1 MQNPLRRP
9 RHLADEQ
16 LLALIETASGDAHL
30 STCERCAN
38 RHAEL
43 LCAIGD
49 LDEFN
54 AEADAAFDEHH
65 LARQHAQILRH
76 IDRNHGPARVL
87 HFPALTSAI
96 PHGQPFGRRWVAAA
110 AIAGLIVGAFAGWRL
125 DHEALRARQARMA
138 AAQARTSERQFTQ
151 GGSVI
156 VPADHRRVGSDERLL
171 VEVDAAV
178 TRPRVKELT
187 AIDALTPSAR

>member
-1 MQNPLRRP
+1 MQNPLRRH
-9 RHLADEQ
+9 RHLTDEQ
-16 LLALIETASGDAHL
+16 LLSLVASASGDAHL
-30 STCERCAN
+30 ASCERCAN

-49 LDEFN
+49 LDDLH

-65 LARQHAQILRH
+65 LARQHAQILKH

-87 HFPALTSAI
+87 HFPALTAAVH
-96 PHGQPFGRRWVAAA
+96 HGQSLGRRWVAAA
-110 AIAGLIVGAFAGWRL
+110 AIAGLMVGIFAGWRL
-125 DHEALRARQARMA
+125 DHDAIRARQQQM
-138 AAQARTSERQFTQ
+138 AAQARTTERELADAR
-151 GGSVI
+151 GVI
-156 VPADHRRVGSDERLL
+156 VSADRRTTINDERLL

-178 TRPRVKELT
+178 SRPRVKELT

>member
-1 MQNPLRRP
+1 MQNLLRRR
-9 RHLADEQ
+9 RHLSDEQ
-16 LLALIETASGDAHL
+16 LLSLIESASGDAHL

-49 LDEFN
+49 LTELHGD
-54 AEADAAFDEHH
+54 ADAVFDEHH
-65 LARQHAQILRH
+65 LARQYAQILRH

-87 HFPALTSAI
+87 HFPALA
-96 PHGQPFGRRWVAAA
+96 PAVQHGQSVGRRWVAAA
-110 AIAGLIVGAFAGWRL
+110 AIAGLVVGAFAGWRL
-125 DHEALRARQARMA
+125 DHESLRARQGDITAHARP
-138 AAQARTSERQFTQ
+138 SERPLPEA
-151 GGSVI
+151 GAVMVS
-156 VPADHRRVGSDERLL
+156 ADHRKFGNDEKLL

-178 TRPRVKELT
+178 ARPRVKELT